1 MHQMKTDF
9 TDLHLLRIPLPFRLN
24 EVNLYLLM
32 DSSGAILIDTGPF
45 TEAAIKAFNE
55 QLKRLGISWENIHTV
70 LITHYHSDH
79 CGLAAE
85 IKKRSGATIYMAR
98 QDAELL
104 QIFLA
109 HPDRIVGDDDLY
121 IRHGMPGK
129 MVAKLRAVTDP
140 LMELIPSFE
149 PDHFFKDD
157 QPIILEPFTFVPI
170 HTPGHSPGHTCLF
183 EQKTGVFFSGDHVL
197 PEITPNIAAHPESP
211 LEDPIATF
219 LRSLESIM
227 CLDVAQTFPAHGSL
241 INNLSERV
249 SEIILHHMERKLE
262 VEKILAG
269 GPASTHAIAME
280 LFNNNLPLLER
291 WMAFYETLAHI
302 VNLEN
307 EGRIK
312 REDGADT
319 ILFSLP

>member
-9 TDLHLLRIPLPFRLN
+9 TNLYLLSIPLPFRLR

-32 DSSGAILIDTGPF
+32 DGSGAILIDTGPH
-45 TEAAIKAFNE
+45 TEAAIKALGAQFE
-55 QLKRLGISWENIHTV
+55 SLGISWENIHTV

-109 HPDRIVGDDDLY
+109 HPDRIVGDDTFY
-121 IRHGMPGK
+121 ARHGMPAK

-183 EQKTGVFFSGDHVL
+183 EQKTGLFFSGDHVL

-211 LEDPIATF
+211 LKDPVATF
-219 LRSLESIM
+219 IQSLEEVM
-227 CLDVAQTFPAHGSL
+227 CLDVAKTFPAHGSP
-241 INNLSERV
+241 INNLSERI

-262 VEKILAG
+262 VEKILSR
-269 GPASTHAIAME
+269 GPATVNAVGLE
-280 LFNNNLPLLER
+280 LFDHDLPLLER

-307 EGRIK
+307 EKRIK
-312 REDGADT
+312 RENKADI
-319 ILFSLP
+319 ILFSLY